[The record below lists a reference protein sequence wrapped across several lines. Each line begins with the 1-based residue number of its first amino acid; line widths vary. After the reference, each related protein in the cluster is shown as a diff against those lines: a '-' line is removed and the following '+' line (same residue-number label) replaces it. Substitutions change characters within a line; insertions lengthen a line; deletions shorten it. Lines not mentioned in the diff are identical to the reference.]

1 MNHYQKRNAKL
12 AASFRPK
19 SNPGVDLL
27 SKAADQV
34 VEKKST
40 KIAEALA
47 KQAVLGN
54 ASAARLLVDLAEGA
68 DWVKDEKTVLTV
80 LDVVTAWSKEPQFE
94 EKPAEMPAGV
104 IDPQPG
110 ASGPEPSQTYV
121 N

>member
-1 MNHYQKRNAKL
+1 MNNHVRRNAKL
-12 AASFRPK
+12 AANFRPR

-27 SKAADQV
+27 SREADKE

-40 KIAEALA
+40 KIAQALA
-47 KQAVLGN
+47 EQAVLGN

-68 DWVKDEKTVLTV
+68 DWVKDEKTVLGV
-80 LDVVTAWSKEPQFE
+80 LDVVTAWSKEPRFE

-104 IDPQPG
+104 IVPQID
-110 ASGPEPSQTYV
+110 APETSKTYV